1 MRRLWLLGLLLLASC
16 GDKERAP
23 VLGMWTG
30 GFYTDEAEV
39 LRGYLQL
46 YQTGDKFKM
55 RLGTKDQEM
64 TFQGTW
70 TLAKGRVDLRVGDID
85 FENPPEETQ
94 KALGLR
100 VFTPED
106 VRAAF
111 GKPITL
117 DLGSNGKALTGLTIT
132 IGKIQ
137 GKHRFNKGEVTA
149 NTQKALDGMKGNR

>member
-1 MRRLWLLGLLLLASC
+1 MRRLSLLILLLVTGC
-16 GDKERAP
+16 VDKERAP

-64 TFQGTW
+64 TFLGTW
-70 TLAKGRVDLRVGDID
+70 SLAKNRVDLRVGDID
-85 FENPPEETQ
+85 FENPTEETQ
-94 KALGLR
+94 KALGLKM
-100 VFTPED
+100 FTPDEI
-106 VRAAF
+106 RAAF

-117 DLGSNGKALTGLTIT
+117 DLATDGKALSGLTIT

-137 GKHRFNKGEVTA
+137 GKHRFKKGEVTA